1 MDEFYDEEPEFFE
14 GYSSDEESIE
24 PQEEMEG
31 MAEYGW
37 QERASFNHPLLR
49 NIEDRNITEQ
59 ERYGINVNTYINK
72 YKDRFVFNTKRLLD
86 VILEDY
92 EMVKYKNPIAYM
104 FNKYFSFAKHLRRLI
119 LLQSPV
125 LEEKLQYFFL
135 IQDKLALQR
144 PVYHWQKPQLQIYQ

>member
-92 EMVKYKNPIAYM
+92 EMVKYKNPIAYILSSYVVYNRDIDRER
-104 FNKYFSFAKHLRRLI
+104 FKKVADFIESNKEVGDTI
-119 LLQSPV
+119 SPPDIIRYARFWI
-125 LEEKLQYFFL
+125 KL
-135 IQDKLALQR
+135 
-144 PVYHWQKPQLQIYQ
+144 